1 MKVYKI
7 NKFAENYYRS
17 SIRGKLLYSTDLIRR
32 KLTRNIHLA
41 KKLLPIGKFVN
52 IYQYGNLLIV
62 TRFNTI
68 VWLHNLEGK
77 IYFKP
82 DQFQKRKL
90 NELLGIKD

>member
-1 MKVYKI
+1 MKIYKV
-7 NKFAENYYRS
+7 NSFVESYYRH
-17 SIRGKLLYSTDLIRR
+17 SIEGNEDISIDLIRR